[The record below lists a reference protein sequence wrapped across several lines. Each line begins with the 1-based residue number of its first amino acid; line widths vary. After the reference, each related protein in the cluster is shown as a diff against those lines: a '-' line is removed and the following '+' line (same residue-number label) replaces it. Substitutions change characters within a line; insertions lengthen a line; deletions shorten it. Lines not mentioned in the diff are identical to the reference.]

1 MSEQSSG
8 PAVRIAHLY
17 PELLNLYGDRGNV
30 ICLKQR
36 CLWRGIGAE
45 VEEVR
50 LGDPIDFSSTD
61 IIFIGGGSD
70 REEELVCGELV
81 AARDQ
86 LFSYVEDGGV
96 LLAVCGGYQ
105 LLGKGYLIGDERV
118 EGVGLLDADT
128 TRGEGPRL
136 VGDVAISSPLCE
148 MPIVGY
154 ENHAGRT
161 TLGPDAVPLG
171 TVLKGHGNDGVSG
184 SEGALRNHAIGTY
197 LHGPLLPKN
206 PQLAD
211 WLISRALERRT
222 GKPVKLAPL
231 PDEEERAANAAVR
244 AHLGV

>member
-17 PELLNLYGDRGNV
+17 PELLNLYGDRG
-30 ICLKQR
+30 LKQR

-118 EGVGLLDADT
+118 EGVGL
-128 TRGEGPRL
+128 
-136 VGDVAISSPLCE
+136 
-148 MPIVGY
+148 
-154 ENHAGRT
+154 
-161 TLGPDAVPLG
+161 G